1 MAKSKDY
8 AKSGLNAQV
17 NFRCSRLFVSKKNSL
32 ITVMVQYN
40 WSIKTVNVTLRRS
53 KSCVTFN
60 SYFFLINPID
70 MK

>member
-8 AKSGLNAQV
+8 AKSGLNALV

-60 SYFFLINPID
+60 SYFFFN
-70 MK
+70 KSN